1 MKKEIIK
8 DFGEWNIP
16 TSWDDLD
23 LKRFQEIER
32 YYSENEGAFDG
43 REVLHLFTNKTVDE
57 INELPIEFTEMLL
70 DKMSFVTT
78 KPKVSEA
85 TNKVVIN
92 GETYM
97 VNIANKLKT
106 GEYVAV
112 DAVLKSDQHNYAA
125 ILAILCRK
133 DNEPYDSKYENEILP
148 SRIEMWEKQPITKV
162 MPIINFFLN
171 LYIALE
177 MNSRL
182 YLEVNEAINLT
193 QRNIETSRKNG
204 ELSALYTKLL
214 KRRLNKLRKLMQ
226 VT

>member
-78 KPKVSEA
+78 KPEVSEA

-214 KRRLNKLRKLMQ
+214 KRKLNKLRKLMQ

>member
-16 TSWDDLD
+16 TSWNDLD

-32 YYSENEGAFDG
+32 YYSENEGTFDG

-78 KPKVSEA
+78 KPEVGEA

-133 DNEPYDSKYENEILP
+133 DNEPYDSKFENEILP

-193 QRNIETSRKNG
+193 QKKIETSRKNG
-204 ELSALYTKLL
+204 
-214 KRRLNKLRKLMQ
+214 
-226 VT
+226 